1 MNDTGT
7 SRVDGLLAEMTL
19 DEMAALTAGVNMWFG
34 AGVGRLGVAPIK
46 VSDGP
51 AGVRGE
57 RWVHSTA
64 ACTPCATAL
73 GSTWNPATVAAV
85 AEVLA
90 DECAT
95 KDVDVLLAP
104 TVNLHRHPLAGRN
117 FECFSEDPY
126 LTAALAVA
134 YVESLQRAGTGACI
148 KHFVANDSE
157 FERMSISSEV
167 DEVALREL
175 YLLPFERAVE
185 AGVAAVMSAYN
196 RLNGTSCSQHHWLL
210 TGLLKVEWGFDGA
223 VISDWW
229 GTYDGAAAEG
239 GLDLEM
245 PGPPS
250 HMGPVLAD
258 RVRSGEL
265 DEAIVQDKARRI
277 LTTMDRFGGLDR
289 PARGPERS
297 VDVPHHVD
305 VLRAA
310 GADGIVLLRNE
321 PVDGVPVLPLSPT
334 LSKVAVIGPNA
345 DAYTMLGGG
354 SASMNL
360 HHAVTVLDGLRS
372 ALGPDVELVH
382 ERGVD
387 ATRSAHPLPD
397 RWTDGIVVDYF
408 GNREWSG
415 DPVYSAPASD
425 LRLVWMGDLP
435 AGVPEGQFSA
445 RATTTFVV
453 PEDGPWSLS
462 LVTGGAGRVRLDGE
476 VVLDNFEHREPG
488 TEFFGLGSAEI
499 THTFST
505 TAGSR
510 HEVVAEFECLE
521 GLGVGALM
529 VGLRPP
535 LHADGIGRAV
545 AAAADADVAVVVVG
559 MDQSWEGEGGNRADL
574 SLPGAQAEL
583 VAAVTAANPRTVV
596 LLNSGAVV
604 SLDGTEAAPALL
616 QTWYLGQ
623 EHGDAVADVLTGVAD
638 PGGRLPMTWG
648 RDVQDWSSHEGYPG
662 ADGKVLYGEGLLV
675 GYRDFDTNGREPA
688 FPFGHGLSYGTT
700 TWGAD
705 EGLPAKVD
713 GAALDAGIEVRV
725 PLRNDGDRSSTEVVQ
740 CYVAAPAGYPGRPV
754 RELRAF
760 DKVRL
765 EPGTEGVARL
775 SLDRRS
781 FSRWDPA
788 SGSWALMS
796 GTHTLHLGRSSRD
809 LAVELTVDVRE

>member
-1 MNDTGT
+1 MTETGS
-7 SRVDGLLAEMTL
+7 SRVNGLLAEMTL
-19 DEMAALTAGVNMWFG
+19 DEKAALTAGVNMWFG
-34 AGVGRLGVAPIK
+34 TGVERLGISPIK

-51 AGVRGE
+51 AGVRGQ

-73 GSTWNPATVAAV
+73 GSTWDPATVAAV

-90 DECAT
+90 EECAT

-117 FECFSEDPY
+117 FECLSEDPF
-126 LTAALAVA
+126 LTATLAVA
-134 YVESLQRAGTGACI
+134 HIESLQRAGTGACI

-175 YLLPFERAVE
+175 YLMPFERAVD

-196 RLNGTSCSQHHWLL
+196 RLNGTSCSEHHWLL
-210 TGLLKVEWGFDGA
+210 TELLKVEWGFEGA

-245 PGPPS
+245 PGPPI
-250 HMGPVLAD
+250 HLGPVLAE
-258 RVRSGEL
+258 RVRSGDL
-265 DEAIVQDKARRI
+265 DEALVEDKARRI

-289 PARGPERS
+289 PPRGAERS
-297 VDVPHHVD
+297 VDEPRHAR

-310 GADGIVLLRNE
+310 AADGIVLLRND
-321 PVDGVPVLPLSPT
+321 PVDGAPVLPLSPAVT
-334 LSKVAVIGPNA
+334 KVAVIGPNA
-345 DAYTMLGGG
+345 DAHTMLGGG

-360 HHAVTVLDGLRS
+360 HHAVTVLDGLRA

-382 ERGVD
+382 EHGVD
-387 ATRSAHPLPD
+387 ATRSAHPLPE

-408 GNREWSG
+408 ANREWTG
-415 DPVYSAPASD
+415 DPVYSATASD

-435 AGVPEGQFSA
+435 DGVPEGQFSV
-445 RATTTFVV
+445 RAAATFVA
-453 PEDGPWSLS
+453 PEDGTWKLS
-462 LVTGGAGRVRLDGE
+462 LVTGGAGRVRLDGA

-499 THTFST
+499 THEFRTS
-505 TAGSR
+505 AGAR
-510 HEVVAEFECLE
+510 HEVVADFECIE

-535 LHADGIGRAV
+535 VAPDGIER
-545 AAAADADVAVVVVG
+545 AAAAAAHADVAVVVIG

-574 SLPGAQAEL
+574 SLPGRQAEL
-583 VAAVTAANPRTVV
+583 VAAVSAANPRTVV

-604 SLDGTEAAPALL
+604 SLDGTEAAPALV
-616 QTWYLGQ
+616 QTWYLGE
-623 EHGDAVADVLTGVAD
+623 EHGNAVADVLTGAID

-648 RDVQDWSSHEGYPG
+648 RNVEDWSSHEGYPG
-662 ADGKVLYGEGLLV
+662 ADGKVTYGEGLLV
-675 GYRDFDTNGREPA
+675 GYRDFDAHDRDPA
-688 FPFGHGLSYGTT
+688 FCFGHGLSYGTS
-700 TWGAD
+700 TWGD
-705 EGLPAKVD
+705 VSGLPESAD
-713 GAALDAGIEVRV
+713 AATLEAGIEIRV
-725 PLRNDGDRSSTEVVQ
+725 PLHNDGDRPVTEVVQ
-740 CYVAAPAGYPGRPV
+740 CYVGAPGEFPGRPL
-754 RELRAF
+754 RELRSF
-760 DKVRL
+760 SKVRL
-765 EPGTEGVARL
+765 NPGERSDAVLR
-775 SLDRRS
+775 LDRRS
-781 FSRWDPA
+781 FSRWDPS
-788 SGSWALMS
+788 SGSWSVMA
-796 GTHTLHLGRSSRD
+796 GAHTVHLGRSSRD
-809 LAVELTVDVRE
+809 QLVELLVDVRE

>member
-1 MNDTGT
+1 MNDAGT
-7 SRVDGLLAEMTL
+7 ARVDGLLAEMTL
-19 DEMAALTAGVNMWFG
+19 DEKAALTAGVNMWFG
-34 AGVGRLGVAPIK
+34 TGVERLGISPLK

-73 GSTWNPATVAAV
+73 GSTWSPSTVAAV

-90 DECAT
+90 DECAS

-117 FECFSEDPY
+117 FECFSEDPL
-126 LTAALAVA
+126 LTATLAVA

-157 FERMSISSEV
+157 FERMTISSEV

-185 AGVAAVMSAYN
+185 AGVASVMSAYN

-210 TGLLKVEWGFDGA
+210 TELLKAEWGFEGA

-245 PGPPS
+245 PGPPN
-250 HMGPVLAD
+250 HMGPVLAE
-258 RVRSGEL
+258 RVRGGQL
-265 DEAIVQDKARRI
+265 DESLVDDKARRI
-277 LTTMDRFGGLDR
+277 LTTMDRFGALDR
-289 PARGPERS
+289 PPRGTERS
-297 VDVPHHVD
+297 VDEPRHAAA
-305 VLRAA
+305 LRAA
-310 GADGIVLLRNE
+310 GADGIVLLRND
-321 PVDGVPVLPLSPT
+321 PVDGTPVLPLSPAVGR
-334 LSKVAVIGPNA
+334 VAVVGPNA

-360 HHAVTVLDGLRS
+360 HHAVTVLDGLRA
-372 ALGPDVELVH
+372 ALGDGVELVH

-387 ATRSAHPLPD
+387 ATRSAHPLPE

-408 GNREWSG
+408 GNRAWSG
-415 DPVYSAPASD
+415 DPVVSASASD

-435 AGVPEGQFSA
+435 AGVPEGQFSV
-445 RATTTFVV
+445 RASTTFVA
-453 PEDGPWSLS
+453 PEDGTWSLS

-499 THTFST
+499 THAFVTR
-505 TAGSR
+505 AGAR
-510 HEVVAEFECLE
+510 HEIVAEFACLE

-535 LHADGIGRAV
+535 VADDGIERAA

-574 SLPGAQAEL
+574 SLPGQQAEL

-596 LLNSGAVV
+596 LLNCGAVV
-604 SLDGTEAAPALL
+604 RLDGTDAAPALL

-623 EHGDAVADVLTGVAD
+623 EHGNAVADVLTGAKD

-648 RDVQDWSSHEGYPG
+648 RDVQDWSSHQGYPG
-662 ADGKVLYGEGLLV
+662 TDGKVVYGEGLLV
-675 GYRDFDTNGREPA
+675 GYRDFDAHDRTPE
-688 FPFGHGLSYGTT
+688 FCFGHGLSYGTVV
-700 TWGAD
+700 WG
-705 EGLPAKVD
+705 EVTGLPGAVD
-713 GAALDAGIEVRV
+713 GADLDAGIVLRV
-725 PLRNDGDRSSTEVVQ
+725 PLRNDSTRAATEVVQ
-740 CYVAAPAGYPGRPV
+740 CYVAAPRGLPGRPPK
-754 RELRAF
+754 ELRAF
-760 DKVRL
+760 DKVCL
-765 EPGTEGVARL
+765 DPGGSGEAVLR
-775 SLDRRS
+775 LDRRS
-781 FSRWDPA
+781 FSRWDPRT
-788 SGSWALMS
+788 GSWALMTGMHS
-796 GTHTLHLGRSSRD
+796 VGLGRSSRS
-809 LAVELTVDVRE
+809 LLLELSIDVRE

>member
-1 MNDTGT
+1 MTETGT

-19 DEMAALTAGVNMWFG
+19 DEKAALTAGVNMWFG
-34 AGVGRLGVAPIK
+34 TGVERLGLSPIK

-57 RWVHSTA
+57 RWVHSSA

-73 GSTWNPATVAAV
+73 GSTWDPATVAAV

-90 DECAT
+90 EECAT

-117 FECFSEDPY
+117 FECLSEDPL

-134 YVESLQRAGTGACI
+134 HIESLQRAGTGACI

-175 YLLPFERAVE
+175 YLLPFERAVT
-185 AGVAAVMSAYN
+185 AGVASVMSAYN

-210 TGLLKVEWGFDGA
+210 TELLKVEWGFEGA

-245 PGPPS
+245 PGPPI
-250 HMGPVLAD
+250 HMGPVLAE
-258 RVRSGEL
+258 RVRSGQL
-265 DEAIVQDKARRI
+265 DEALVVDKARRI
-277 LTTMDRFGGLDR
+277 LTTMDRFGALDR

-297 VDVPHHVD
+297 VDDQRHSA

-310 GADGIVLLRNE
+310 GSEGIVLLRND
-321 PVDGVPVLPLSPT
+321 PVDGAPVLPLSPSVGKIA
-334 LSKVAVIGPNA
+334 LIGPNA
-345 DAYTMLGGG
+345 DAFTMLGGG

-360 HHAVTVLDGLRS
+360 HHAVTVLQGLTA
-372 ALGPDVELVH
+372 ALGDGVEVVH

-387 ATRSAHPLPD
+387 ATRAAHPLPE
-397 RWTDGIVVDYF
+397 RWTDGITVDYF
-408 GNREWSG
+408 GNREWAG
-415 DPVYSAPASD
+415 EPVYSAAASD

-435 AGVPEGQFSA
+435 DGVPEGQFSA
-445 RATTTFVV
+445 RAAATFIA
-453 PEDGPWSLS
+453 PEDGEWSLS
-462 LVTGGAGRVRLDGE
+462 LVTGGAGRVFLDGE
-476 VVLDNFEHREPG
+476 VVLDNFDHREPG

-499 THTFST
+499 SHSFT
-505 TAGSR
+505 TRAGS
-510 HEVVAEFECLE
+510 HHQVVAEFECIE
-521 GLGVGALM
+521 GIGVGALM

-535 LHADGIGRAV
+535 LAPDGIGRA
-545 AAAADADVAVVVVG
+545 AAAAAGADVAVVVVG

-574 SLPGAQAEL
+574 SLPGQQAEL

-604 SLDGTEAAPALL
+604 SLDGTEGAPALL

-623 EHGDAVADVLTGVAD
+623 EHGHAVADVLTGRVD

-648 RDVQDWSSHEGYPG
+648 RRVEDWSSNVGYPG
-662 ADGKVLYGEGLLV
+662 ADGKVVYGEGLLV
-675 GYRDFDTNGREPA
+675 GYRDFDANERDPA
-688 FPFGHGLSYGTT
+688 FCFGHGLSYGAAD
-700 TWGAD
+700 WGVPS
-705 EGLPAKVD
+705 GLPEQVD
-713 GAALDAGIEVRV
+713 ASSLDAGVELRV
-725 PLRNDGDRSSTEVVQ
+725 PLRNDGDRTATEVVQ
-740 CYVAAPAGYPGRPV
+740 CYVAAPAEYPGRPV

-765 EPGTEGVARL
+765 APGEQGEAVLR
-775 SLDRRS
+775 LDRRS
-781 FSRWDPA
+781 FSRWDPE
-788 SGSWALMS
+788 SGTWALMA
-796 GTHTLHLGRSSRD
+796 GTHTVVLGRSSRD
-809 LAVELTVDVRE
+809 LPVDLHLDVRE